1 MFIFLPGNAKNH
13 WSSFY
18 IKRKNKKNNKRGNE
32 KMNELQKVFNYEGRE
47 VRTVVKDGEPWFVA
61 KDVCNVLEIGNSR
74 QALARLDD
82 DESMSFQMTHP
93 QSPSK
98 TIMMQAV
105 NEAGLYTLIL
115 GSRKP
120 EAKQFKRWVTHE
132 VIPLIRRNGV
142 YMTPDTLEQV
152 LTNPDTLIQLATNLK
167 AEQQKRKEAEKQKM
181 IAEKQLEKAQPHI
194 EFSKAFRGAE
204 TAVEIGVLAKVLA
217 SNGVDI
223 GRNRLFEWLREKG
236 YMHYIYVDGVRYN
249 VPTQKAI
256 ENGWIIQTQ
265 RIITRSS
272 RDMITLKAMVTPKG
286 QQYIFNKLMGQNRKQ
301 DNRRG

>member
-1 MFIFLPGNAKNH
+1 MT
-13 WSSFY
+13 
-18 IKRKNKKNNKRGNE
+18 
-32 KMNELQKVFNYEGRE
+32 ELKKVFNYEGSE

-61 KDVCNVLEIGNSR
+61 KDVCSVLEISNPS
-74 QALARLDD
+74 QALSRLDE
-82 DESMSFQMTHP
+82 DE
-93 QSPSK
+93 K
-98 TIMMQAV
+98 NTIILNEGIGNPNKMIV
-105 NEAGLYTLIL
+105 NEPGLYTLIL

-132 VIPLIRRNGV
+132 VIPLIRRNGA

-181 IAEKQLEKAQPHI
+181 IAEKLLEKAQPHI

-286 QQYIFNKLMGQNRKQ
+286 QQYIFNKLIGQNRKQ